1 MEQYIQKTII
11 SVLKGE
17 DYRPYVLATI
27 NSRFLDNVRSLTSQV
42 FEFKLKGNDWID
54 NLLNNMYKRGGKRS
68 QFELLWFTGL
78 NNKTVRNMAGSSS
91 KNVILDLGKK
101 NITTFRQLFNEADK
115 LLGEYEILIT
125 IKKKDEQVVL
135 DPIESAIYLNMISTM
150 KLTIQGGAWSE
161 VGKQTEKGLLYT
173 IFKILNIDD
182 NSYVIIYQKMK
193 EKGLA
198 GDREIDGIVF
208 GSENKPLSIELKLL
222 GIGNP
227 EIGDE
232 ALARKVDLFLTDRLT
247 DMMVKQASKIGVK
260 VIQFRNDDPSHT
272 LDEVFEFFKAAGVR
286 CSAPPKLQWGEMEKK
301 IVEILNNFNVESEQN
316 KLLRKLKELTRRE
329 P

>member
-1 MEQYIQKTII
+1 MEQYIQKTIV

-27 NSRFLDNVRSLTSQV
+27 NSRFLNNVRSLTSQI
-42 FEFKLKGNDWID
+42 FEFKLKGGDWID
-54 NLLNNMYKRGGKRS
+54 NLLNEMYEREGKRS

-78 NNKTVRNMAGSSS
+78 NNKTVRNMAGNSS
-91 KNVILDLGKK
+91 KRVILDLGKK
-101 NITTFRQLFNEADK
+101 NIATFRRLFNEADR
-115 LLGEYEILIT
+115 LLVEYEILIT
-125 IKKKDEQVVL
+125 IKKGKEQVVL

-150 KLTIQGGAWSE
+150 KLSIQGGAWSE

-173 IFKILNIDD
+173 IFRLLEIDD
-182 NSYVIIYQKMK
+182 DSYVIIYQKMK

-208 GSENKPLSIELKLL
+208 GRENKPLSIELKLL

-247 DMMVKQASKIGVK
+247 DMMVEQANNMGIK
-260 VIQFRNDDPSHT
+260 VIQFRNEDPNHT
-272 LDEVFEFFKAAGVR
+272 INEIYEFFTKAGVK
-286 CSAPPKLQWGEMEKK
+286 CGAPLKLSSHEMEKK
-301 IVEILNNFNVESEQN
+301 IVEILENFNVEYEQN
-316 KLLRKLKELTRRE
+316 KLLKKLKELTKGE
-329 P
+329 L